1 MVAVETIRASNSKIA
16 STLPSGLVAVFVG
29 ATNGVGEATVRQFAK
44 YASAPRVY
52 LIGRS
57 QDAGTRIVNE
67 CRALNAKGEFTFISK
82 DTSLMR
88 NVDEICETIKQKEK
102 SVNLLFLTIGTLQTG
117 KKMVGCDAASPD
129 SVVIA
134 TVEGLHYPA
143 AIAVHAR
150 NRFITDLLPLINNAT
165 SLRRVISVF
174 IATLEGEIQ
183 MDDFQGWHMKLM
195 ANRDHA
201 ASITTLSLES
211 HHKDNPN
218 VSFVHNFPGVI
229 KSGITRGTSGVVLT
243 ALKAVVRIFG
253 SLFYMPAEEA
263 GDRHVFLSTSARYSA
278 GEKDEAAGVPLSV
291 APDLSFARGTDGK
304 LASGV
309 YSINASGESAGEKV
323 EEALASLR
331 GRGMTEKVM
340 DTINTDIE
348 KALAA
353 DTKA

>member
-1 MVAVETIRASNSKIA
+1 
-16 STLPSGLVAVFVG
+16 
-29 ATNGVGEATVRQFAK
+29 
-44 YASAPRVY
+44 
-52 LIGRS
+52 
-57 QDAGTRIVNE
+57 
-67 CRALNAKGEFTFISK
+67 
-82 DTSLMR
+82 
-88 NVDEICETIKQKEK
+88 
-102 SVNLLFLTIGTLQTG
+102 
-117 KKMVGCDAASPD
+117 
-129 SVVIA
+129 VVIA

-150 NRFITDLLPLINNAT
+150 NRFITNLLPLINNAT

-291 APDLSFARGTDGK
+291 APDLSIARGTDGK

-323 EEALASLR
+323 EDALASLR
-331 GRGMTEKVM
+331 SRGMTGKVM

-353 DTKA
+353 NTKA

>member
-1 MVAVETIRASNSKIA
+1 MVALETIRASNSKIA

-67 CRALNAKGEFTFISK
+67 CRALNAKGEFSFISK

-117 KKMVGCDAASPD
+117 KT
-129 SVVIA
+129 

-150 NRFITDLLPLINNAT
+150 NRFINNLLPLINNAT

-253 SLFYMPAEEA
+253 SLLYMPAEEA

-323 EEALASLR
+323 EDALASLR
-331 GRGMTEKVM
+331 SRGMTQKVM

-348 KALAA
+348 KALATK
-353 DTKA
+353 TKA

>member
-1 MVAVETIRASNSKIA
+1 MVALETIRASNSRIA

-117 KKMVGCDAASPD
+117 KT
-129 SVVIA
+129 

-150 NRFITDLLPLINNAT
+150 NRFITNLLPLINNAT

-211 HHKDNPN
+211 HHKDNPK

-263 GDRHVFLSTSARYSA
+263 GDRHVFLSTSARYTA

-304 LASGV
+304 VASGV

-331 GRGMTEKVM
+331 SRGMPEKVM

-353 DTKA
+353 NTKA

>member
-1 MVAVETIRASNSKIA
+1 MVALETIRASNSKIA

-88 NVDEICETIKQKEK
+88 NVDEICKTIKQKEK

-117 KKMVGCDAASPD
+117 KT
-129 SVVIA
+129 

-150 NRFITDLLPLINNAT
+150 NRFITNLLPLINNAT

-218 VSFVHNFPGVI
+218 VSFVHKFPGVI

-263 GDRHVFLSTSARYSA
+263 GDRHVFLSTSARYSV

-304 LASGV
+304 MASGV

-331 GRGMTEKVM
+331 SRGMAEKVM

-353 DTKA
+353 NTKA

>member
-1 MVAVETIRASNSKIA
+1 MVALETIRASNSRIA
-16 STLPSGLVAVFVG
+16 STLPSGLVAIFVG

-117 KKMVGCDAASPD
+117 KT
-129 SVVIA
+129 

-150 NRFITDLLPLINNAT
+150 NRFINNLLPLINNAT

-323 EEALASLR
+323 ENALASLR
-331 GRGMTEKVM
+331 SRGMTQKVM
-340 DTINTDIE
+340 DTIDTDIE
-348 KALAA
+348 KALATK
-353 DTKA
+353 TKA

>member
-1 MVAVETIRASNSKIA
+1 
-16 STLPSGLVAVFVG
+16 
-29 ATNGVGEATVRQFAK
+29 
-44 YASAPRVY
+44 
-52 LIGRS
+52 
-57 QDAGTRIVNE
+57 
-67 CRALNAKGEFTFISK
+67 
-82 DTSLMR
+82 
-88 NVDEICETIKQKEK
+88 
-102 SVNLLFLTIGTLQTG
+102 
-117 KKMVGCDAASPD
+117 
-129 SVVIA
+129 
-134 TVEGLHYPA
+134 
-143 AIAVHAR
+143 
-150 NRFITDLLPLINNAT
+150 
-165 SLRRVISVF
+165 
-174 IATLEGEIQ
+174 

-211 HHKDNPN
+211 HHRDYRK

-263 GDRHVFLSTSARYSA
+263 GDRHVFLSTSARYSV

-304 LASGV
+304 MASGV

-331 GRGMTEKVM
+331 SRGMTGKVM

-348 KALAA
+348 KALATK
-353 DTKA
+353 TKA

>member
-1 MVAVETIRASNSKIA
+1 MVALETIRASNSRIA
-16 STLPSGLVAVFVG
+16 STLPSGLVAIFVG

-117 KKMVGCDAASPD
+117 KT
-129 SVVIA
+129 

-150 NRFITDLLPLINNAT
+150 NRFINNLLPLINNAT

-211 HHKDNPN
+211 HHRDNRK

-243 ALKAVVRIFG
+243 ALKAVVCIFG

-263 GDRHVFLSTSARYSA
+263 GDRHVFLSTSARYSV

-304 LASGV
+304 MASGV

-331 GRGMTEKVM
+331 SRGMAEKVI

-353 DTKA
+353 NTKA

>member
-1 MVAVETIRASNSKIA
+1 MVALETIRASNSRIA
-16 STLPSGLVAVFVG
+16 STLPSGLVAIFVG

-117 KKMVGCDAASPD
+117 KT
-129 SVVIA
+129 

-150 NRFITDLLPLINNAT
+150 NRFITNLLPLIKNAT

-331 GRGMTEKVM
+331 SRGMTEKVM

-353 DTKA
+353 NTKA

>member
-1 MVAVETIRASNSKIA
+1 MVALETVRASNSRIA
-16 STLPSGLVAVFVG
+16 STLPSGLVAIFVG

-117 KKMVGCDAASPD
+117 KT
-129 SVVIA
+129 

-150 NRFITDLLPLINNAT
+150 NRFITNLLPLINNAT

-291 APDLSFARGTDGK
+291 APDLSIARGTDGK

-309 YSINASGESAGEKV
+309 YSNNASGESAGEKV
-323 EEALASLR
+323 EDALASLR
-331 GRGMTEKVM
+331 SRGMTGKVM

-353 DTKA
+353 NTKA

>member
-1 MVAVETIRASNSKIA
+1 M
-16 STLPSGLVAVFVG
+16 
-29 ATNGVGEATVRQFAK
+29 
-44 YASAPRVY
+44 
-52 LIGRS
+52 
-57 QDAGTRIVNE
+57 
-67 CRALNAKGEFTFISK
+67 
-82 DTSLMR
+82 
-88 NVDEICETIKQKEK
+88 
-102 SVNLLFLTIGTLQTG
+102 
-117 KKMVGCDAASPD
+117 ASPD
-129 SVVIA
+129 SVAIA

-150 NRFITDLLPLINNAT
+150 NRFINNLLPLINNAT

-211 HHKDNPN
+211 HHKDNPK

-253 SLFYMPAEEA
+253 SLLYMPAEEA
-263 GDRHVFLSTSARYSA
+263 GDRHVFLSTSARYCA
-278 GEKDEAAGVPLSV
+278 GEKDETAGVPISV

-309 YSINASGESAGEKV
+309 YSINASGESAGVKV
-323 EEALASLR
+323 EDALASLR
-331 GRGMTEKVM
+331 SRGMTQKVM

-348 KALAA
+348 KALATK
-353 DTKA
+353 TKA

>member
-1 MVAVETIRASNSKIA
+1 MVALETIRASNSKIA

-88 NVDEICETIKQKEK
+88 NVDEICKTIKQKEK

-117 KKMVGCDAASPD
+117 KT
-129 SVVIA
+129 

-150 NRFITDLLPLINNAT
+150 NRFITNFLPLINNAT

-218 VSFVHNFPGVI
+218 VSFVHKFPGVI

-263 GDRHVFLSTSARYSA
+263 GDRHVFLSTSARYSV

-304 LASGV
+304 MASGV

-331 GRGMTEKVM
+331 SRGMAEKVM

-353 DTKA
+353 NTKA

>member
-1 MVAVETIRASNSKIA
+1 MVALETIRASNSKIA
-16 STLPSGLVAVFVG
+16 STLPSGLVAIFVG

-117 KKMVGCDAASPD
+117 KT
-129 SVVIA
+129 

-331 GRGMTEKVM
+331 SRGMTGKVM

-348 KALAA
+348 KALATK
-353 DTKA
+353 TKA

>member
-1 MVAVETIRASNSKIA
+1 MVALETIRASNSKIA

-117 KKMVGCDAASPD
+117 KT
-129 SVVIA
+129 

-253 SLFYMPAEEA
+253 SLFYMPAIEA

-278 GEKDEAAGVPLSV
+278 GEKDEAAGVPLFV

-331 GRGMTEKVM
+331 SRGMTGKVM

-348 KALAA
+348 KALATK
-353 DTKA
+353 TKA

>member
-1 MVAVETIRASNSKIA
+1 MVALETIRASNSRIA
-16 STLPSGLVAVFVG
+16 STLPAGLVAIFVG

-67 CRALNAKGEFTFISK
+67 CRALNAKGEFNFISK

-117 KKMVGCDAASPD
+117 KT
-129 SVVIA
+129 

-150 NRFITDLLPLINNAT
+150 NRFINNLLPLINNAT

-291 APDLSFARGTDGK
+291 APDLSFARGTDGE

-323 EEALASLR
+323 EDALASLR
-331 GRGMTEKVM
+331 SRGMTQKVM
-340 DTINTDIE
+340 DIINTDIE
-348 KALAA
+348 KALA
-353 DTKA
+353 TKTEA

>member
-1 MVAVETIRASNSKIA
+1 MVALETIRASNSRIA
-16 STLPSGLVAVFVG
+16 STLPSGLVAIFVG

-67 CRALNAKGEFTFISK
+67 CRALNAKGEFNFISK

-117 KKMVGCDAASPD
+117 KT
-129 SVVIA
+129 

-150 NRFITDLLPLINNAT
+150 NRFINNLLPLINNAT

-291 APDLSFARGTDGK
+291 APDLSFARGTDGE

-323 EEALASLR
+323 EDALASLR
-331 GRGMTEKVM
+331 SRGMTQKVM
-340 DTINTDIE
+340 DIINTDIE
-348 KALAA
+348 KALA
-353 DTKA
+353 TKTEA

>member
-1 MVAVETIRASNSKIA
+1 MVALETIRASNSRIA
-16 STLPSGLVAVFVG
+16 STLPSGLVAIFVG

-88 NVDEICETIKQKEK
+88 NVDEICDTIKHKEK

-117 KKMVGCDAASPD
+117 KT
-129 SVVIA
+129 

-150 NRFITDLLPLINNAT
+150 NRFITNLLPLIKNAT

-291 APDLSFARGTDGK
+291 APDLSIARGTDGK

-323 EEALASLR
+323 EDALASLR
-331 GRGMTEKVM
+331 SRGMTGKVM

-353 DTKA
+353 NTKA

>member
-1 MVAVETIRASNSKIA
+1 MVALETIRASNSKIA
-16 STLPSGLVAVFVG
+16 STLPSGLVAIFVG

-117 KKMVGCDAASPD
+117 KT
-129 SVVIA
+129 

-150 NRFITDLLPLINNAT
+150 NRFITNLLPLINNAT

-211 HHKDNPN
+211 HHKDNPD

-229 KSGITRGTSGVVLT
+229 KSGITRGTSAVVLT

-331 GRGMTEKVM
+331 SRGMTEKVM

-353 DTKA
+353 NTKA

>member
-1 MVAVETIRASNSKIA
+1 MVALETIRASNSKIA

-117 KKMVGCDAASPD
+117 KT
-129 SVVIA
+129 

-150 NRFITDLLPLINNAT
+150 NRFITNLLPLINNAT

-211 HHKDNPN
+211 HHKDNPK

-263 GDRHVFLSTSARYSA
+263 GDRHVFLSTSARYTA

-331 GRGMTEKVM
+331 SRGMPEKVM

-353 DTKA
+353 NTKA

>member
-1 MVAVETIRASNSKIA
+1 MVALETIRASNSRIA
-16 STLPSGLVAVFVG
+16 STLPSGLVAIFVG

-117 KKMVGCDAASPD
+117 KT
-129 SVVIA
+129 

-150 NRFITDLLPLINNAT
+150 NRFINNLLPLINNAT

-183 MDDFQGWHMKLM
+183 MHDFQGWHMKLM

-263 GDRHVFLSTSARYSA
+263 GDRHVFLSTSARYCA

-291 APDLSFARGTDGK
+291 APDLSFARGTDGE

-323 EEALASLR
+323 EDALASLR
-331 GRGMTEKVM
+331 SRGMNQKVM

-348 KALAA
+348 KALATK
-353 DTKA
+353 TKA

>member
-1 MVAVETIRASNSKIA
+1 MVALETIRASNSRIA
-16 STLPSGLVAVFVG
+16 STLPSGLVAIFVG

-67 CRALNAKGEFTFISK
+67 CRALNAKGEFTFISE

-117 KKMVGCDAASPD
+117 KT
-129 SVVIA
+129 

-150 NRFITDLLPLINNAT
+150 NRFITNLLPLIKNAT

-211 HHKDNPN
+211 HHKDNPK

-253 SLFYMPAEEA
+253 SLLYMPAEEA
-263 GDRHVFLSTSARYSA
+263 GDRHVFLSTSARYCA
-278 GEKDEAAGVPLSV
+278 GEKDETAGVPISV

-309 YSINASGESAGEKV
+309 YSINASGESAGVKV
-323 EEALASLR
+323 EDALASLR
-331 GRGMTEKVM
+331 SRGMTQKVM

-348 KALAA
+348 KALATK
-353 DTKA
+353 TKA